1 MRKCVCRGMISLFLF
16 ARPAGIAQV
25 ARMAR
30 PAGISQVARMARP
43 AGNCQVALM
52 AQTGLEPV
60 DESHQPETS
69 F

>member
-16 ARPAGIAQV
+16 ARPVGIA
-25 ARMAR
+25 
-30 PAGISQVARMARP
+30 QVARMARP
-43 AGNCQVALM
+43 AGNCQVARM

-60 DESHQPETS
+60 DESHQPEPS

>member
-1 MRKCVCRGMISLFLF
+1 MRMQGDDFVVFVCPIV
-16 ARPAGIAQV
+16 GIAQV

-30 PAGISQVARMARP
+30 PAGFSQVARMT
-43 AGNCQVALM
+43 
-52 AQTGLEPV
+52 QTGLEPV

>member
-1 MRKCVCRGMISLFLF
+1 MISLFLF

-30 PAGISQVARMARP
+30 PAGNSQVARMA
-43 AGNCQVALM
+43 
-52 AQTGLEPV
+52 QTGLELV
-60 DESHQPETS
+60 DESHQPEPS